1 VTNINV
7 KTKHAENMP
16 FKMYLASFRRVKMLH
31 VCALL
36 HKSEKNACKKSGKTK
51 SQVEKAHLDIIG

>member
-1 VTNINV
+1 
-7 KTKHAENMP
+7 MP
-16 FKMYLASFRRVKMLH
+16 FKMYLVSFRRVKMLH